1 MVFVD
6 GPDPLDLACWRSFKI
21 APDLGMQGR
30 LVVLDLQQV
39 VGLGLKE
46 RLGDG
51 GVAAPMA
58 SIETRAPVRSRRST
72 RAGMAV
78 ISFDFSSVASCPS
91 TSRLVVAK
99 AETRWKG
106 LVAGLAVMAA
116 ARGFAIDRHQLELVR
131 PALCD
136 PGRETVHEQRG
147 INPVHHCA
155 QPIGAGNAKVEL

>member
-6 GPDPLDLACWRSFKI
+6 GLDPLDLACWRSFEI

-30 LVVLDLQQV
+30 LVVLDRQQV
-39 VGLGLKE
+39 VGLGLKG

-51 GVAAPMA
+51 GVAAHGVNRDQGP
-58 SIETRAPVRSRRST
+58 SEIQTLHQGRDGGDLVRLLLGCLLSQYQS
-72 RAGMAV
+72 AGGGEGRDQMQ
-78 ISFDFSSVASCPS
+78 
-91 TSRLVVAK
+91 
-99 AETRWKG
+99 G
-106 LVAGLAVMAA
+106 LVASLAVMAA